1 MAVLAGI
8 FLVSLCKNN
17 LEKTIFKIV
26 IKKISS
32 LAVLSVSV
40 ALTACGGGGSAAGAA
55 ATTDALAVFAGNMDG
70 IGNVDGTGTAARFN
84 YTASVASDSA
94 GNIYVADVNNNTIRK
109 VTPSG
114 VVSTLAG
121 LAGSSGSADGT
132 GSSARFNNPTGV
144 ATDSAGNVYVA
155 DLYNY
160 TIRKITS
167 SGVVSTLAGLAGS
180 SGSANGTGSLARFN
194 NATGVATDS
203 AGNVYVTDRY
213 NYIIR
218 KITPSGV
225 VSTFAGLAGSS
236 GSSDGTGAAARFG
249 FTYGI
254 ATDSV
259 GNVYVTDTNTIRVI
273 TPTAVVTTLAGL
285 AGNSG
290 SLDGTGAAARFNFPT
305 GVTTDSTG
313 NVYVTDTNNNTIRK
327 ITPAG
332 VVTTFSGLAGSR
344 GSADGTVAAA
354 RYYLPRGIATD
365 SGGNFYVADS
375 YNQTIRKITA
385 SGVVSTF
392 VGSLA
397 SAGTLD
403 GSGTAA
409 RFHAPL
415 GVATDNAKNVYVAD
429 TENHTIRK
437 ISADGVV
444 STFAGLAGTTGS
456 LNGAGTAARFNLPYG
471 VATDSAGNVYVA
483 DTNNN
488 TIRKITPAGTVSTL
502 AGTAG
507 TFGSLDGTG
516 AAARFDIPYSVA
528 TDSAG
533 NVYVAERGSST
544 IRKITPAGVVTT
556 LAGLSGPPG
565 GNIDGTGS
573 QARFSSPNAVA
584 TDSAGNVY
592 VADTDNHT
600 LRKITP
606 AGVVSTL
613 AGMGGIPGSANGT
626 GIAARFNYPTG
637 VATDSAGN
645 VYVADKSSHTIR
657 KVTPAGVVSTLV
669 GVAGKADFAAGALPG
684 ALVFPHALA
693 ISGNTLYITTNNG
706 VAVVKNLP

>member
-1 MAVLAGI
+1 V
-8 FLVSLCKNN
+8 
-17 LEKTIFKIV
+17 EKTILKNM
-26 IKKISS
+26 IKKIIS
-32 LAVLSVSV
+32 LAVLAVSV
-40 ALTACGGGGSAAGAA
+40 ALTACGGGGGGSAAGAA

-109 VTPSG
+109 VTPAG

-132 GSSARFNNPTGV
+132 GSSARFNNPIGV

-155 DLYNY
+155 DSYNY
-160 TIRKITS
+160 T
-167 SGVVSTLAGLAGS
+167 
-180 SGSANGTGSLARFN
+180 
-194 NATGVATDS
+194 
-203 AGNVYVTDRY
+203 
-213 NYIIR
+213 IR

-236 GSSDGTGAAARFG
+236 GSADGTGSVARLNSPSGVATDSAGNVYVADSLNRTIRKITSAGAVSTLAGTAGSSGSADGTGSAARFSYP
-249 FTYGI
+249 YGI

-259 GNVYVTDTNTIRVI
+259 GNVYVADTNNTIRMI
-273 TPTAVVTTLAGL
+273 TSAAVVSTLAGT
-285 AGNSG
+285 AGSSG
-290 SLDGTGAAARFNFPT
+290 SVDGTGAAARFNFPS
-305 GVTTDSTG
+305 GVTTDSAS

-332 VVTTFSGLAGSR
+332 VVSTYAGLAGSK
-344 GSADGTVAAA
+344 GSTDGAVAAA
-354 RYYLPRGIATD
+354 RFYLPRGIASD
-365 SGGNFYVADS
+365 SSGNFYVADS

-385 SGVVSTF
+385 AGAVSTF
-392 VGSLA
+392 VGSVALPG
-397 SAGTLD
+397 SLD

-409 RFHAPL
+409 RFNAPL
-415 GVATDNAKNVYVAD
+415 GVATDSTKNVYVAD
-429 TENHTIRK
+429 TYNHTIRK

-444 STFAGLAGTTGS
+444 STLAGLAGTSGS
-456 LNGAGTAARFNLPYG
+456 ANGTGTAARFSSPYG

-507 TFGSLDGTG
+507 SVGSSLDGTWT
-516 AAARFDIPYSVA
+516 AAQFDIPYSVA

-556 LAGLSGPPG
+556 FAGLAGPPG
-565 GNIDGTGS
+565 NNVDGTGS
-573 QARFSSPNAVA
+573 AARFSSPYGVA
-584 TDSAGNVY
+584 TDSADNVY
-592 VADTDNHT
+592 VADNGNQTI
-600 LRKITP
+600 RKITP

-613 AGMGGIPGSANGT
+613 AGMGGGT
-626 GIAARFNYPTG
+626 GSVDGTGTAARFNYPTG

-645 VYVADKSSHTIR
+645 VYVADKSNHTIR
-657 KVTPAGVVSTLV
+657 KVTPAGVVSTIV

-684 ALVFPHALA
+684 TLVFPHAVA
-693 ISGNTLYITTNNG
+693 VTGNTLYITTNNG
-706 VAVVKNLP
+706 VAVVKALP